1 MQIIIV
7 ITIPYVLAR
16 EDYDRTDDPVELEYL
31 KDRVINELFNS
42 DIPLS
47 AYQLIDK
54 VKINRVIYYT

>member
-16 EDYDRTDDPVELEYL
+16 EDYDITDDPVELEYL

-42 DIPLS
+42 DTPLS
-47 AYQLIDK
+47 A
-54 VKINRVIYYT
+54 N

>member
-1 MQIIIV
+1 MQTIIV

-42 DIPLS
+42 DTPLS
-47 AYQLIDK
+47 A
-54 VKINRVIYYT
+54 N